1 MEFQAVLLAGG
12 RGSRLTELT
21 ASVPKPL
28 LPVGNRPMIWYPLN
42 LLERAGFEE
51 VIIITTKE
59 VRNQL
64 NTFPALSTK
73 IHLDY
78 QIIPEDSDSST
89 ADSLRLVRKRIKTNV
104 LVVSCDLVTD
114 ACLQPLVDLFRLRNA
129 ALVALVRQVDEPTEP
144 IPGQKGKRPHEQRDF
159 VGLDESGTRLLSL
172 ASEADLDDD
181 LSLKKSLLCRFSRI
195 HIKTNLMDAHLYC
208 LKKWVLDLLAE
219 EKSIS
224 SVKGELV
231 PFLVK
236 KQFSAPLGQKDLHA
250 FIPADGLAGLAQ
262 ERSAW
267 DETEAAGRHGGAIR
281 CYVHQ
286 LRGGLCLRAN
296 TLASYVEAN
305 KQVARVLPSLMVAE
319 ECLIHPSASISEK
332 SQVGADSMVGRE
344 TQVEE
349 RTSVKRSVVGDY
361 CVVRLRSKITS
372 SIVMHRVTIGEGCN
386 IQGSVL
392 CEGAVLGAGVELKD
406 CLVGSRIEV
415 EPRVK
420 RTNEIIERMIMI

>member
-1 MEFQAVLLAGG
+1 MHQYQYHQSTQKHHKAPQKHHLCSFLFRASGPTKGG
-12 RGSRLTELT
+12 PPVWHRCRLTE
-21 ASVPKPL
+21 
-28 LPVGNRPMIWYPLN
+28 
-42 LLERAGFEE
+42 
-51 VIIITTKE
+51 
-59 VRNQL
+59 VRKQ
-64 NTFPALSTK
+64 
-73 IHLDY
+73 
-78 QIIPEDSDSST
+78 
-89 ADSLRLVRKRIKTNV
+89 DSLATIAGLQQRCPAPEPGVHQVVLGRRTAVHKVTNV